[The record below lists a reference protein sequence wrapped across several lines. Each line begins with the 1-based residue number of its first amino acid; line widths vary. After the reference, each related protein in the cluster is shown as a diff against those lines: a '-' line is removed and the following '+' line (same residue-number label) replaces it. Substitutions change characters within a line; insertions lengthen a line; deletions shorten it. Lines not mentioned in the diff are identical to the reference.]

1 MGTNSRNREADLAMN
16 AMKHDVMLEENTYEM
31 SLENLPPDDH
41 ADPHGKILAYSP
53 HIGWRCIHISEVK
66 YNIDAYLCT
75 HYTFTP
81 PHPPLPKPGEQL

>member
-1 MGTNSRNREADLAMN
+1 MGTNSRNREADLAMS
-16 AMKHDVMLEENTYEM
+16 AMKNDVMLEENTYEM

-53 HIGWRCIHISEVK
+53 DTGWRCIHISNVKEHIEVHF
-66 YNIDAYLCT
+66 CT

-81 PHPPLPKPGEQL
+81 EAPPVKKA